1 MDKAID
7 DRGALSAKTVEVP
20 ADEVMDEFDIAFD
33 TAAGLGDNADLS
45 AADDPKNLKEEVV
58 VQTPEEPAKP
68 EVPAKLPEETE
79 EKYEQRW
86 KTLQGIH
93 KHDKEAWESEK
104 TQLLSQLEEAKK
116 PKAPDAEP
124 APKPTKEQEK
134 AADAFIDSL
143 TDDQKKQLEEYEKD
157 FDTVSKMEGLKRS
170 MEMKKLRKE
179 MDDWKADIDKKQSDI
194 DKKLTDQGSR
204 LSPIVEKHQTD
215 EHQGHFNAI
224 KEAHNDYETYRDDG
238 SITKWIESKPKYLQ
252 PALKETYSNG
262 TADDVIDLI
271 SDFKKDNNIQTE
283 ASTDTSKVVN
293 IDAKKAERKQ
303 ALTSVPTKRSAV
315 NASKALV
322 DDFEGAFEEAVNKI
336 GG

>member
-1 MDKAID
+1 MDKAESN
-7 DRGALSAKTVEVP
+7 RGVPEAKTVEVP
-20 ADEVMDEFDIAFD
+20 AEGVRDEFESAFD

-45 AADDPKNLKEEVV
+45 AADDPKNIKEEVV
-58 VQTPEEPAKP
+58 IQKAEEPAKP
-68 EVPAKLPEETE
+68 ETPAKQPEETE

-93 KHDKEAWESEK
+93 KHDKDAWESEK

-116 PKAPDAEP
+116 PKVPDAEP
-124 APKPTKEQEK
+124 ALKPTKEQEK
-134 AADAFIDSL
+134 VADAFIDSL

-170 MEMKKLRKE
+170 LEMKKLRKE

-204 LSPIVEKHQTD
+204 LSPVVEKHQTD
-215 EHQGHFNAI
+215 VAESHFNTI
-224 KEAHNDYETYRDDG
+224 KTAHDDYETYRDDG
-238 SITKWIESKPKYLQ
+238 SITTWIESKPKYLQ

-262 TADDVIDLI
+262 TAEDVIDLI

-293 IDAKKAERKQ
+293 IDTKKAERKQ
-303 ALTSVPTKRSAV
+303 ALTSVETRRSAV
-315 NASKALV
+315 NAGKALV
-322 DDFEGAFEEAVNKI
+322 DDFEGAFEEAVKKI